1 MSERELRQV
10 AIVVLLGVIAYAVVV
25 GGAMLLW
32 PGQ

>member
-1 MSERELRQV
+1 MTQREWAQF

-32 PGQ
+32 PVQ